1 MASDKSMY
9 WLAAGVLALG
19 IGTRYGHDNSPNQWA
34 VCAFQRTTGIFDRVT
49 DRINSQVERNVMVLN
64 DRQSCANDRAAAAV
78 ARAQAR
84 ATEVMARREAA
95 NARVQAAIARIN
107 SRVMRIEVSDDSE

>member
-19 IGTRYGHDNSPNQWA
+19 IGSRYGHGDTPNEWVA
-34 VCAFQRTTGIFDRVT
+34 CAIHHTTEILDRATDRVGSQAERT
-49 DRINSQVERNVMVLN
+49 VAVLSDHQNS
-64 DRQSCANDRAAAAV
+64 ANDRAEAAL

-84 ATEVMARREAA
+84 AAQLMARREAA
-95 NARVQAAIARIN
+95 TSRMHAALARIDSGVTRVQID
-107 SRVMRIEVSDDSE
+107 DDSE